1 VSSTGTGGHI
11 VGGLMAQNALLNT
24 TVITG
29 NSAVTF
35 SRCAI
40 SRALQASATARSL
53 GSRSWSQLY

>member
-1 VSSTGTGGHI
+1 
-11 VGGLMAQNALLNT
+11 MAQNALLNT